1 MINLFLGS
9 SVADQSDSQF
19 NNRVWK
25 LVGSFGSVF
34 ESAAKLLHTA
44 IPLPLADKLNLKI
57 WRDFER
63 ATLETLE
70 IGKSAASAA
79 KLVISILIS
88 IPRSEQFNFH
98 SK

>member
-25 LVGSFGSVF
+25 LVDCFGSVF

-44 IPLPLADKLNLKI
+44 IPLPLADKMKLKI
-57 WRDFER
+57 WRDFEK

-79 KLVISILIS
+79 KLAISILIS
-88 IPRSEQFNFH
+88 ISRSEQFNFH

>member
-25 LVGSFGSVF
+25 LVGTFSSVF

-44 IPLPLADKLNLKI
+44 IPLPLADRLNLKI

-70 IGKSAASAA
+70 ICKSAVSAA
-79 KLVISILIS
+79 KLAIFILIS